1 MKKIIILSLMILAC
15 MTASSFAAEM
25 SGSDLWSG
33 FYVGGNIGY
42 GWAIDDATGY
52 ISSPSPA
59 PFAFLGLPAAYK
71 SSTNPAGLIGGAQ
84 VGYDWQPWP
93 RWLLGAVAD
102 FQSSGQ
108 RDTDNFNIPFTITA
122 IGVPVGTGNLAI
134 SNEEKLRWFG
144 TVRGK
149 IGYAFWNSVLLYGTG
164 GFAYGRV
171 DSSMSVS
178 STATLFGAT
187 ATTQQVFSGSKIKY
201 GWAVGGGLQGTIL
214 NDPHWS
220 WNLEYLYI
228 DLGSTDYA
236 FSNINF
242 DAFTISSKI
251 RDSIVRIGLQYRFN

>member
-171 DSSMSVS
+171 DLNVRLVHRDFLRSNRDHPASI
-178 STATLFGAT
+178 
-187 ATTQQVFSGSKIKY
+187 QRIKNQI
-201 GWAVGGGLQGTIL
+201 W
-214 NDPHWS
+214 
-220 WNLEYLYI
+220 
-228 DLGSTDYA
+228 LGSRWRLARNNTQRSSLELE
-236 FSNINF
+236 FG
-242 DAFTISSKI
+242 ISLHRS
-251 RDSIVRIGLQYRFN
+251 RLDRLRVQ